1 MKILLADD
9 ERLIRLG
16 LKSMIEELCPNMHQF
31 IEVENGEKLLKQLE
45 KEIPDLIFL
54 DIHMPMLT
62 GLQAFSQFHM
72 QKIPVV
78 MLTGY
83 AEFSYAQEAL
93 KLGALDYLLKPAS
106 LEEVKAT
113 MEKAASLFR
122 ERELLL
128 KKDYELEFEKI
139 LDLHTSIRFL
149 QSPKYVLPPYTAVL
163 FYVDHYHKETFK
175 NDLDV
180 LNAMLSSISS
190 RYGARY
196 TFTFLPTGE
205 ICYLTST
212 VIPSGEFQGVL
223 VQFHQTSGCMATG
236 FHVSAGNLSELFTQ
250 FESVQRE
257 ESLRLCVHLGS
268 VISEKERL
276 TFSRLLPFSD
286 LLEKLLMANQADDV
300 MGFQNL
306 LHAISQFPHEKEIFE
321 LCDDSLNRILSMES
335 GTTAN
340 ILSIRQLVDFLK
352 QMTTQNQSI
361 DLIDKI
367 NAYIEEHYMDQ
378 IGINTIADMI
388 DISPNYLSKIYKMKT
403 GEKFVDHL
411 TGVRMKKAMELMSG
425 GHTITVRDTAE
436 RVGYFST
443 RYFTK
448 VFLKSTGISP
458 SEYMKGHLLNE
469 GKPASF

>member
-16 LKSMIEELCPNMHQF
+16 LKSMIEELYPNMHQF
-31 IEVENGEKLLKQLE
+31 FEVENGEKLLKQLE
-45 KEIPDLIFL
+45 KELPDLIFL

-62 GLQAFSQFHM
+62 GLQAFSRFHKL
-72 QKIPVV
+72 KIPVV

-83 AEFSYAQEAL
+83 AEFTYAQEAL
-93 KLGALDYLLKPAS
+93 KLGAIDYLLKPAS
-106 LEEVKAT
+106 LEEVRTT
-113 MEKAASLFR
+113 MEKAASLFG

-149 QSPKYVLPPYTAVL
+149 QTPKYVLPPYTAVL

-175 NDLDV
+175 NDLDE
-180 LNAMLSSISS
+180 LNAILSSISS

-196 TFTFLPTGE
+196 AFTFLPTGE

-212 VIPSGEFQGVL
+212 VIPAEEFHSAL
-223 VQFHQTSGCMATG
+223 VRFHQTSVCTATG
-236 FHVSAGNLSELFTQ
+236 FHVSAGNLSELFAQ

-257 ESLRLCVHLGS
+257 ESLRLCVRLGS
-268 VISEKERL
+268 VISEKERQ
-276 TFSRLLPFSD
+276 TFSPLLPFSD
-286 LLEKLLMANQADDV
+286 LLEKLLIAHQTDDV
-300 MGFQNL
+300 MGSQNL
-306 LHAISQFPHEKEIFE
+306 LHTLSQFPHEKKVFE
-321 LCDDSLNRILSMES
+321 LCDDSLNRIFTMES
-335 GTTAN
+335 GTTVS
-340 ILSIRQLVDFLK
+340 ILSFNQLVEYLK
-352 QMTTQNQSI
+352 QMTSQNQSI

-411 TGVRMKKAMELMSG
+411 TGVRIKKAMELMSG
-425 GHTITVRDTAE
+425 GHTSTVRDTAE

-458 SEYMKGHLLNE
+458 SEYLKGHLLNE
-469 GKPASF
+469 GKPALL

>member
-16 LKSMIEELCPNMHQF
+16 LKSMIEELYPNMHQF
-31 IEVENGEKLLKQLE
+31 FEAENGEKLLKQLE
-45 KEIPDLIFL
+45 KDVPDLIFL
-54 DIHMPMLT
+54 DIHMPLLS
-62 GLQAFSQFHM
+62 GLQAFSRFYE

-93 KLGALDYLLKPAS
+93 RLGALDYLLKPAS

-113 MEKAASLFR
+113 MEKAASIFG
-122 ERELLL
+122 ERELIL

-149 QSPKYVLPPYTAVL
+149 QTPRYVLPPYTAVL

-175 NDLDV
+175 NDLDE
-180 LNAMLSSISS
+180 LNALLSSISS
-190 RYGARY
+190 RHGARF

-205 ICYLTST
+205 LCYLTST
-212 VIPSGEFQGVL
+212 VIPAEEFQSEL
-223 VQFHQTSGCMATG
+223 AKFHRTSGCVATG
-236 FHVSAGNLSELFTQ
+236 FHISAGDLPELFAQ
-250 FESVQRE
+250 FESVQKE
-257 ESLRLCVHLGS
+257 ESLRLCVGLGS
-268 VISEKERL
+268 VLSEKERQS
-276 TFSRLLPFSD
+276 FSPLLPFSD
-286 LLEKLLMANQADDV
+286 LLEKLLMARQADDV

-306 LHAISQFPHEKEIFE
+306 LQTLSHFPNEKRILE
-321 LCDDSLNRILSMES
+321 LCDDSLNRILTMES
-335 GTTAN
+335 GTAA
-340 ILSIRQLVDFLK
+340 SIISFHQLVDFLK
-352 QMTTQNQSI
+352 QMTSQNQAV

-367 NAYIEEHYMDQ
+367 NAYVEEHYMDQ
-378 IGINTIADMI
+378 IGINTIADKI

-411 TGVRMKKAMELMSG
+411 TGVRIKKAMELMSG
-425 GHTITVRDTAE
+425 GHTATVRDTAE

-458 SEYMKGHLLNE
+458 SEYLKGHLLSG
-469 GKPASF
+469 GKTAAP

>member
-16 LKSMIEELCPNMHQF
+16 LKSMIEELYPGMHQF
-31 IEVENGEKLLKQLE
+31 FEVENGEMLLKHLE
-45 KEIPDLIFL
+45 NETPDLIFL

-62 GLQAFSQFHM
+62 GLQAFARFHE

-83 AEFSYAQEAL
+83 AEFSYAKEAL

-106 LEEVKAT
+106 LDEVKAT
-113 MEKAASLFR
+113 MEKAASLFG

-139 LDLHTSIRFL
+139 LDLYTSIRFL
-149 QSPKYVLPPYTAVL
+149 QTPRHVLPPYTAVL

-175 NDLDV
+175 NDLDE

-190 RYGARY
+190 RHCARF

-212 VIPSGEFQGVL
+212 AIPPKEFKDEL
-223 VQFHQTSGCMATG
+223 ARFHQTSGCVATG
-236 FHVSAGNLSELFTQ
+236 FHISAGNLSELFAQ
-250 FESVQRE
+250 FESVQKE
-257 ESLRLCVHLGS
+257 ESLRLCACLGS
-268 VISEKERL
+268 VLSEKERFS
-276 TFSRLLPFSD
+276 FSRLLPFSD
-286 LLEKLLMANQADDV
+286 LLEKLLMARRADDV
-300 MGFQNL
+300 MSFQNL
-306 LHAISQFPHEKEIFE
+306 LHALSHFPHEKEILE
-321 LCDDSLNRILSMES
+321 LCDDSLNRILTMES
-335 GTTAN
+335 GTAAS
-340 ILSIRQLVDFLK
+340 ILSFSRLVEFLK
-352 QMTTQNQSI
+352 QMTYQKQSI

-411 TGVRMKKAMELMSG
+411 TGVRIKKAMELMSG
-425 GHTITVRDTAE
+425 GHTATVRDTAE

-448 VFLKSTGISP
+448 VFLKSTGFSP
-458 SEYMKGHLLNE
+458 SEYLKGHLLNE
-469 GKPASF
+469 GKPSAP